1 MSALGTFLRRFNFT
15 QMNTPDVMRL
25 GQQVSR
31 EIALPELAAVGRWS
45 LAGGILVYWMIE
57 PNFEQSK

>member
-1 MSALGTFLRRFNFT
+1 MSALATFLRRFNFT
-15 QMNTPDVMRL
+15 QMNTPAILRV
-25 GQQVSR
+25 GQQVGGNV
-31 EIALPELAAVGRWS
+31 ALPELAAVGRWS